1 MRGADYVIKRGFFAL
16 VTVFVAITINF
27 FLFRV
32 LPGTAV
38 TDLSRVPH
46 ASPQLKHAL
55 TVEFGL
61 DKPKWEQYLIY
72 LKNLLHGNMGIS
84 FAYQQPVSH
93 LLIQDLKNTI
103 PMVTVGTVAA
113 IVIGMITGILSAWRR
128 GSAADHVSTNAA
140 IFFYAFPTQWLGLM
154 LLIIFAGTLPAGGM
168 ALAQRLGRQAF
179 QQSDLA
185 AAQAF
190 YEQALA
196 IRQKWALETPELAKT
211 LDSLGDVAYRRRDL
225 KAAEPFFQHLADIG
239 QHMILPALT
248 LTLTAYGSYTLIV
261 RSSMLE
267 TFGEDYVLT
276 ARAKGLPAR
285 RVVRRHAFRNAML
298 PLVTLVALDLGYIVG
313 GAVLIE
319 VIFSWPGI
327 GLAMYDAIGQRDY
340 PMLQGGFLILTV
352 AVIVLNFAADLLYFR
367 LDPRIRE

>member
-1 MRGADYVIKRGFFAL
+1 VRGADYLVKRGFFAL
-16 VTVFVAITINF
+16 VTIYVAITINF

-32 LPGTAV
+32 LPGNAV

-46 ASPQLKHAL
+46 ASPALRHAL
-55 TVEFGL
+55 LTEFGL

-72 LKNLLHGNMGIS
+72 LKNLAHGNMGIS
-84 FAYQQPVSH
+84 FANQQPVSH
-93 LLIQDLKNTI
+93 LLLADLKNTI
-103 PMVTVGTVAA
+103 PMVTVGTLAA
-113 IVIGMITGILSAWRR
+113 IILGVITGVLSAWRR
-128 GSAADHVSTNAA
+128 GSVPDHISTNAA

-168 ALAQRLGRQAF
+168 QNPFVFG
-179 QQSDLA
+179 
-185 AAQAF
+185 
-190 YEQALA
+190 
-196 IRQKWALETPELAKT
+196 T
-211 LDSLGDVAYRRRDL
+211 
-225 KAAEPFFQHLADIG
+225 EPFWQHLADIG

-352 AVIVLNFAADLLYFR
+352 AVILLNFIADLLYFR
-367 LDPRIRE
+367 LDPRISE

>member
-1 MRGADYVIKRGFFAL
+1 VRGSDYVIKRGIFAV
-16 VTVFVAITINF
+16 VTIFVAITINF

-38 TDLSRVPH
+38 TNLSRVPH
-46 ASPQLKHAL
+46 ASPQLQHAL

-61 DKPKWEQYLIY
+61 NLPKWQQYFIY

-84 FAYQQPVSH
+84 FTYQQPVTQ

-103 PMVTVGTVAA
+103 PMVTVGTLAA
-113 IVIGMITGILSAWRR
+113 ILVGIVTGVLSAWRR
-128 GSAADHVSTNAA
+128 GSVADHTSTNAA

-168 ALAQRLGRQAF
+168 SNPFLFG
-179 QQSDLA
+179 
-185 AAQAF
+185 
-190 YEQALA
+190 
-196 IRQKWALETPELAKT
+196 
-211 LDSLGDVAYRRRDL
+211 
-225 KAAEPFFQHLADIG
+225 AEPFWQHLADVG
-239 QHMILPALT
+239 QHMILPAAT
-248 LTLTAYGSYTLIV
+248 LMLTAYGSYTLIV

-285 RVVRRHAFRNAML
+285 QIVRRHAFRNAML

-340 PMLQGGFLILTV
+340 PMLQGGFLILTIS
-352 AVIVLNFAADLLYFR
+352 VIFLNFAADLLYFR
-367 LDPRIRE
+367 LDPRISE

>member
-72 LKNLLHGNMGIS
+72 LKNLFHGNMGIS
-84 FAYQQPVSH
+84 FAYQQPVTH
-93 LLIQDLKNTI
+93 LLFADLKNTL

-113 IVIGMITGILSAWRR
+113 IAVGVVTGVLSAWRR
-128 GSAADHVSTNAA
+128 GSVPDHVSTNAA
-140 IFFYAFPTQWLGLM
+140 IFAYAFPTQWLGLM

-168 ALAQRLGRQAF
+168 SNPFLFG
-179 QQSDLA
+179 
-185 AAQAF
+185 
-190 YEQALA
+190 
-196 IRQKWALETPELAKT
+196 
-211 LDSLGDVAYRRRDL
+211 
-225 KAAEPFFQHLADIG
+225 AEPFWQHLADVG
-239 QHMILPALT
+239 QHMILPAAT
-248 LTLTAYGSYTLIV
+248 LMLTAYGSYTLVV

-267 TFGEDYVLT
+267 TLGEDYVLT
-276 ARAKGLPAR
+276 ARAKGLPPR
-285 RVVRRHAFRNAML
+285 RVVRRHAFRNALL
-298 PLVTLVALDLGYIVG
+298 PVVTLVALDLGYIVG
-313 GAVLIE
+313 GALLIE

-352 AVIVLNFAADLLYFR
+352 AVIFLNFAADLLYFR

>member
-1 MRGADYVIKRGFFAL
+1 VRSTDYVLKRGFFAL
-16 VTVFVAITINF
+16 VTVFVALTINF

-46 ASPQLKHAL
+46 ATPQLRHAL
-55 TVEFGL
+55 NVEFGL
-61 DKPKWEQYLIY
+61 DKPKWQQYLIY

-84 FAYQQPVSH
+84 FTYQQPVSH
-93 LLIQDLKNTI
+93 LLFQDLKNTI
-103 PMVTVGTVAA
+103 PMVTVGTLAA
-113 IVIGMITGILSAWRR
+113 IVIGVITGVLSAWRR
-128 GSAADHVSTNAA
+128 GSVPDHISTNAA

-168 ALAQRLGRQAF
+168 QNPFVFG
-179 QQSDLA
+179 
-185 AAQAF
+185 
-190 YEQALA
+190 
-196 IRQKWALETPELAKT
+196 T
-211 LDSLGDVAYRRRDL
+211 
-225 KAAEPFFQHLADIG
+225 EPFWPHLADIG

-267 TFGEDYVLT
+267 TMGEDYVLT
-276 ARAKGLPAR
+276 ARAKGLPPR
-285 RVVRRHAFRNAML
+285 RIIRRHAFRNAML
-298 PLVTLVALDLGYIVG
+298 PLLTLVALDLGFIVG

-327 GLAMYDAIGQRDY
+327 GLAMFQAIGQRDY

-352 AVIVLNFAADLLYFR
+352 AVIVLNFVADLLYFR
-367 LDPRIRE
+367 LDPRISE